1 MASADTLVPRHGAG
15 AATPTGPK
23 PPPGAPRSKAT
34 SSRRSY
40 SRWHTETRIDTE
52 EDGWLLTYLDVI
64 TLMLV
69 MMVVMLSFAGPPG
82 GVKAPATQ
90 TAESAAAAN
99 ASGESGDTI
108 VPPVPMPIPLPHSRQ
123 PEGASQPEQEPPPR
137 IPLETEGKN
146 IQVLENDDLIRFR
159 ISSELLFG
167 SGDATLSSGARPVL
181 DELVTLFQTQPDLR
195 IVVEGHTDNVPI
207 NTERFPSNWELST
220 ARAAAVARYLIE
232 QGVAPQ
238 RVQAS
243 GFADTR
249 PLAAPGNPV
258 DRATNRRVELTME
271 APKTAAPPR

>member
-1 MASADTLVPRHGAG
+1 MSNADAFPRGAAHGATPLRPPVN
-15 AATPTGPK
+15 AA
-23 PPPGAPRSKAT
+23 AARSKPG
-34 SSRRSY
+34 SGKRSY
-40 SRWHTETRIDTE
+40 SRWHTETRIETE
-52 EDGWLLTYLDVI
+52 DDGWLLTYLDVI

-82 GVKAPATQ
+82 GVKAPEKTVADAT
-90 TAESAAAAN
+90 AVADAD
-99 ASGESGDTI
+99 SGESI
-108 VPPVPMPIPLPHSRQ
+108 VPPVPLPIPLPYPSNEGSPTPPQQ
-123 PEGASQPEQEPPPR
+123 PVPR
-137 IPLETEGKN
+137 IQLDTEGKD
-146 IQVLENDDLIRFR
+146 IQVLEDKDLMRFR

-167 SGDATLSSGARPVL
+167 SGDATLSAGARPVL
-181 DELVTLFQTQPDLR
+181 NELVTLFRSQPDMR

-271 APKTAAPPR
+271 TPLPAAPVR

>member
-1 MASADTLVPRHGAG
+1 MASVDLPQVSAPAAALVKGL
-15 AATPTGPK
+15 K
-23 PPPGAPRSKAT
+23 PPPGTPRSKPIA
-34 SSRRSY
+34 SRRRY

-90 TAESAAAAN
+90 TADAQTATP
-99 ASGESGDTI
+99 ASGESGDSI
-108 VPPVPMPIPLPHSRQ
+108 VPPVPVPIPLPHSNP
-123 PEGASQPEQEPPPR
+123 PEPAAPPAPEPPARLPF
-137 IPLETEGKN
+137 ETEGKD
-146 IQVLENDDLIRFR
+146 IQMVEDEDVMRFR

-167 SGDATLSSGARPVL
+167 SGDATLSSAARPVL
-181 DELVTLFQTQPDLR
+181 DELVALFKTQPDMR
-195 IVVEGHTDNVPI
+195 VVVEGHTDNVPI
-207 NTERFPSNWELST
+207 NTDRFPSNWELST

-258 DRATNRRVELTME
+258 DRAANRRVELTME
-271 APKTAAPPR
+271 TPKPDAGPR